1 MPARPTPRYYILHGE
16 DELARRETLQ
26 TLQER
31 LGPPE
36 LSALNTTVFGDA
48 SVTLGELKN
57 ACDTVPF
64 MAKRRLVIVH
74 DLLSYLASSKSQKQD
89 DERNWRAKYLK
100 GLGEYLTQLPDTTRL
115 VFVESR
121 QLSNNHPV
129 LRQANKDDWGYVRV
143 FALPKDMVGWVR
155 RRAEEKGGELSPEA
169 AVALVQAIGQ
179 NQRLLDQEIDKLLAF
194 VNYER
199 SVKRAD
205 VTDLVPYAQEAVI
218 FDAVDALGQRDG
230 TRAAHLIHNLLNHD
244 NDPLYLFAMII
255 RQIRLLIQIK
265 ELALDHM
272 DVQAIAK
279 TIDLHPFP
287 TGKLHAQARNFS
299 MEQLERIHHHLL
311 EFDVQ
316 IKTGQIDTIVALDLL
331 IAGLASPA

>member
-1 MPARPTPRYYILHGE
+1 
-16 DELARRETLQ
+16 
-26 TLQER
+26 
-31 LGPPE
+31 
-36 LSALNTTVFGDA
+36 
-48 SVTLGELKN
+48 
-57 ACDTVPF
+57 
-64 MAKRRLVIVH
+64 
-74 DLLSYLASSKSQKQD
+74 
-89 DERNWRAKYLK
+89 
-100 GLGEYLTQLPDTTRL
+100 
-115 VFVESR
+115 
-121 QLSNNHPV
+121 
-129 LRQANKDDWGYVRV
+129 
-143 FALPKDMVGWVR
+143 
-155 RRAEEKGGELSPEA
+155 
-169 AVALVQAIGQ
+169 
-179 NQRLLDQEIDKLLAF
+179 
-194 VNYER
+194 
-199 SVKRAD
+199 
-205 VTDLVPYAQEAVI
+205 VI